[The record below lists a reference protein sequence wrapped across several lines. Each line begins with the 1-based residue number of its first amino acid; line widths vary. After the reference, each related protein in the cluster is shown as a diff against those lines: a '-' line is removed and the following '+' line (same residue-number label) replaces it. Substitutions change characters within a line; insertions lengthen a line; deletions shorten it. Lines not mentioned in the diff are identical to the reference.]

1 VTRPLYDLPRAKP
14 MNERLWTRE
23 VPDPP
28 ITPVGDV
35 QNAATSRDVSS
46 AIAGQPLTGMLVRE
60 DLKVPKK
67 ETTMPRIV
75 STEADKESRR
85 AALREYLVEHGAT
98 ARKDLLVA
106 LGYPEGEKGYYQLR
120 TDCEAIGA
128 TSESRQG
135 PVSLA
140 GQSPVARPAL
150 APAEKPAK
158 RPKAEAAEP
167 KPAVIRPS
175 LFVAV
180 RDAIRAANATGA
192 HLELEPAFVNALHL
206 RLVEAGL

>member
-1 VTRPLYDLPRAKP
+1 MTRPLYDLPRAKP

-35 QNAATSRDVSS
+35 QNAATARDVSS

-67 ETTMPRIV
+67 ETTMSAP
-75 STEADKESRR
+75 TAD
-85 AALREYLVEHGAT
+85 ALKAYLIEHGPT
-98 ARKDLLVA
+98 TREVLRDA
-106 LGYPEGEKGYYQLR
+106 LGYTAHYSNADVAR
-120 TDCEAIGA
+120 TMLNKHIRDIGA
-128 TSESRQG
+128 ASATRLG
-135 PVSLA
+135 PVVLPQGA
-140 GQSPVARPAL
+140 GL
-150 APAEKPAK
+150 APDAPPASRAK
-158 RPKAEAAEP
+158 RQKPVEP
-167 KPAVIRPS
+167 APTVVRPT
-175 LFVAV
+175 LFAAV
-180 RDAIRAANATGA
+180 RDAIREANATGA